1 MQGQNAIKEVKM
13 ELLSHFSALLAILP
27 TPSGGTPNAAAA
39 SLISTLSLWI
49 ARVGGLVA
57 FVGAI
62 KLALSIKD
70 EGSKE
75 QMLAVLVMVSGF
87 MIKAA
92 VQNLGVFN
100 IPAKYSVQASNAE
113 FQSILSFIGKWTRR
127 VGAVGML
134 FGALNIGLSISSND
148 AAQKVNGLKSLSSG
162 GIVVAV
168 SSILRT
174 FV

>member
-1 MQGQNAIKEVKM
+1 M
-13 ELLSHFSALLAILP
+13 EIFSHFAALLQILP
-27 TPSGGTPNAAAA
+27 TPPTGTPNELAADG
-39 SLISTLSLWI
+39 ITFFSTWI
-49 ARVGGLVA
+49 ARIGGLVA

-70 EGSKE
+70 DNAKE

-87 MIKAA
+87 MIKSA
-92 VQNLGVFN
+92 VQDLSIFN
-100 IPAKYSVQASNAE
+100 IPQTYSEAAANTE

-127 VGAVGML
+127 VGAFGM
-134 FGALNIGLSISSND
+134 FMGAVMIGFSMKNHD
-148 AAQKVNGLKSLSSG
+148 AGQKVTALRTFSSG

-168 SSILRT
+168 SAILST